1 MYANIDTQK
10 EEIKMEKGKIKE
22 IVIEIFNK
30 YYDEEYKLL
39 EITNNNSQQVNY
51 IIVNN
56 TDGIIVDFWVSSFSI
71 FNAISNQGLLNSTYE
86 VKTWLAF
93 MTEVEE
99 RLREVRDNA

>member
-93 MTEVEE
+93 MTKVEE

>member
-71 FNAISNQGLLNSTYE
+71 FNAISNQGLLNSAYE

-93 MTEVEE
+93 MTKVEE
-99 RLREVRDNA
+99 RLREERDNA